1 MSTPSELR
9 YTKEHE
15 WAKVTDDGSVIV
27 GITAHAQDALGDV
40 VFVELPEVGESFDAE
55 DKFGVVESVKTVSD
69 LYAPCGGEV
78 LEVNTSLEDAPETV
92 NSDPYGDGWI
102 IRIKLADASEL
113 DGLMTADAYDAF
125 VAEEA

>member
-40 VFVELPEVGESFDAE
+40 VFVELPEVGESFGAE

-125 VAEEA
+125 VAEET

>member
-113 DGLMTADAYDAF
+113 DSLMTADAYDAF

>member
-15 WAKVTDDGSVIV
+15 WAKVTADGSVIV